1 MKEVYEETASK
12 VRAESGGKVFW
23 MARGMRQ
30 ECPFIVIVAKLFA
43 LLLTDLNE
51 RMEKRGR
58 ERWR

>member
-12 VRAESGGKVFW
+12 VRVGSGGKVFW
-23 MARGMRQ
+23 MARGVRQ
-30 ECPFIVIVAKLFA
+30 ECPFIVSAKLFA